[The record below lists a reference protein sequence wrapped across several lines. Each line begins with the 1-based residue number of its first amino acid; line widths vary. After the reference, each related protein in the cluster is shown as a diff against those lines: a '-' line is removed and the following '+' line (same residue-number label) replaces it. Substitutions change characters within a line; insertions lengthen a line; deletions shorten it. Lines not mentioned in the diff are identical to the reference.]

1 MANLCNVLIKASEF
15 LFALKLVPREKTH
28 VKCASHVTFHSRI
41 YHGITVLHN
50 NLPVVA
56 FIFCYFSPSK
66 CQKQAGSQND

>member
-1 MANLCNVLIKASEF
+1 MVNLCNVLIKASEF

-28 VKCASHVTFHSRI
+28 VKGASHVTFHSRI

-56 FIFCYFSPSK
+56 VIFLLFFSIKMPKISWQPK
-66 CQKQAGSQND
+66 